1 MSISTRIDPARLLL
15 FTLLMER
22 DWDRET
28 ICKAMKIKG
37 ARYFQYQAEYRRVKR
52 LGEKQA
58 QDQDGKP
65 ESAVSRD

>member
-1 MSISTRIDPARLLL
+1 MSIPTRVDPARLLF
-15 FTLLMER
+15 FTLLIER

-52 LGEKQA
+52 LAEKQA
-58 QDQDGKP
+58 ADQGGKP
-65 ESAVSRD
+65 ESAVSKL